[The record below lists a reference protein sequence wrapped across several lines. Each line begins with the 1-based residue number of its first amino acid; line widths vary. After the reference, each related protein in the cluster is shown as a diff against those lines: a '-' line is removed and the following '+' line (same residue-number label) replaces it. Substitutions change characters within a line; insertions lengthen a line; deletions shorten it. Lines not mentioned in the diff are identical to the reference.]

1 MQTVPRPE
9 RESDPVGSLPAPDR
23 ARTSTPGTRWVWLVA
38 GLTVLLRLPFLGAP
52 MSPDEGGFL
61 VVAGGWHRGTSL
73 YGDLWV
79 DRPPLLLAL
88 FRVADLLGG
97 QAHALTVLRLLGC
110 LAAALTVACVGLAAR
125 LLGGRRSAPV
135 WAPVWAAVVAGV
147 LVVTVPGGGS
157 VVNGEL
163 LAAPFVALG
172 LLAALHATRTGPAGG
187 RWAVLAG
194 ASGAAAILVK
204 QNMLDVAVF
213 VVVLLVATAWRD
225 RAWARSARLAG
236 LAVGGGVLGAAA
248 VLLPAWAA
256 GTTPWGVLYAMYPF
270 RLEAASV
277 MNVNADERV
286 AHGLSMV
293 MTWVTTGAPLLLVGF
308 AAWAAWAAWRGP
320 RDPRVLAVLAVL
332 LFDVVSIAAG
342 GSFWLHYVVQLVVP
356 TGLAAALLAARTPVL
371 GRALAAVVVV
381 AGLVGWGAGLTAT
394 TPAAGEGIGGALAGA
409 SRPGDSVASLLGDAD
424 VVRASGLR
432 PSAYPYLWS
441 LPARTLDP
449 GFHRLDRVLSAAD
462 RPTWVVVRGSTTLAT
477 LRDAH
482 VGLESHYRR
491 VAVVCDHPVFLRD
504 GVRRPTPTPPASC
517 RAPFLD
523 AAASPSNGESK

>member
-1 MQTVPRPE
+1 MSVQTVPRPE
-9 RESDPVGSLPAPDR
+9 RESDPAWSLPAPER
-23 ARTSTPGTRWVWLVA
+23 ARTSTPGAPWVWLVA

-52 MSPDEGGFL
+52 MAPDEGGFL

-79 DRPPLLLAL
+79 DRPPLLLAV

-110 LAAALTVACVGLAAR
+110 LAAALTVAAVGLSAR
-125 LLGGRRSAPV
+125 LLTDRRSAPV
-135 WAPVWAAVVAGV
+135 WAALVAAI

-172 LLAALHATRTGPAGG
+172 LLAALHAARPGPVAG
-187 RWAVLAG
+187 RWALLAG
-194 ASGAAAILVK
+194 AAGAAAVLVK

-225 RAWARSARLAG
+225 RVWIRSARLAG
-236 LAVGGGVLGAAA
+236 LAVVGGVLGATA

-256 GTTPWGVLYAMYPF
+256 GTTPWGVFEAMYPF
-270 RLEAASV
+270 RLKAASV
-277 MNVNADERV
+277 MDVNADERV
-286 AHGLSMV
+286 AHGLAMV
-293 MTWVTTGAPLLLVGF
+293 LTWVTTGAPFLLAGF
-308 AAWAAWAAWRGP
+308 VVWAVWRGL

-356 TGLAAALLAARTPVL
+356 TGLAAALLVGRARAV
-371 GRALAAVVVV
+371 GRALAAVVAV
-381 AGLVGWGAGLTAT
+381 AGLLGWGLGLTST
-394 TPAAGEGIGGALAGA
+394 TPAVGEGIGGALAAA

-449 GFHRLDRVLSAAD
+449 GFQRLDRVLSAAD
-462 RPTWVVVRGSTTLAT
+462 RPTWVVVRGSDTLAT

-482 VGLESHYRR
+482 VGLETHYRR
-491 VAVVCDHPVFLRD
+491 VAVICDHPVFLRD
-504 GVRRPTPTPPASC
+504 DVRRPAPTPPASC

-523 AAASPSNGESK
+523 ASASPTNGVSP

>member
-1 MQTVPRPE
+1 MSVQTVSRRE
-9 RESDPVGSLPAPDR
+9 REGGPAGSLPEPTRPQVA
-23 ARTSTPGTRWVWLVA
+23 TSGTRWVWLVA

-79 DRPPLLLAL
+79 DRPPLLLAV
-88 FRVADLLGG
+88 FRVAELLGG

-110 LAAALTVACVGLAAR
+110 LAAALTVAAVGLAAR
-125 LLGGRRSAPV
+125 LLTDGR
-135 WAPVWAAVVAGV
+135 WAPVWAAVVAAV
-147 LVVTVPGGGS
+147 LLVTVPGGGT

-172 LLAALHATRTGPAGG
+172 VLAALHAARTGPAAG
-187 RWAVLAG
+187 RWALLAG

-213 VVVLLVATAWRD
+213 VVVLLLATALRD

-236 LAVGGGVLGAAA
+236 LAVAGGVVGTAA

-256 GTTPWGVLYAMYPF
+256 GTTPWGVFDAMYPF
-270 RLEAASV
+270 RLKATSV
-277 MNVNADERV
+277 MNVNADERL
-286 AHGLSMV
+286 AHGVSMV
-293 MTWVTTGAPLLLVGF
+293 LTWVTTGAPLLLVGF
-308 AAWAAWAAWRGP
+308 VAWAAWRGL
-320 RDPRVLAVLAVL
+320 RDPRVLALLALL

-356 TGLAAALLAARTPVL
+356 TGLAAALLVGRLRVV
-371 GRALAAVVVV
+371 GRALAVVVV
-381 AGLVGWGAGLTAT
+381 LAGMVGWGLGLTSTA
-394 TPAAGEGIGGALAGA
+394 PAAGDSIGGALARA
-409 SRPGDSVASLLGDAD
+409 ARPGDSVASLLGDAD

-432 PSAYPYLWS
+432 LSAYPYLWS

-462 RPTWVVVRGSTTLAT
+462 RPTWVVVRGSKTLTTL
-477 LRDAH
+477 REAH

-504 GVRRPTPTPPASC
+504 DVRRPALTPPASC

-523 AAASPSNGESK
+523 ASASPTNGVSP